1 MVVMKKWRAHVS
13 NVTALVYIESA
24 TTLISSATD
33 CTIRVWSR
41 QGEYIGTFGQ
51 DEIWNLY
58 DVKTYKHPSVPYD
71 VLIDSSNLPKL
82 SADEEEQKENKSA
95 ATEKPKESA
104 VFKAIFELSQ

>member
-1 MVVMKKWRAHVS
+1 MS
-13 NVTALVYIESA
+13 NVTSLIYIESA
-24 TTLISSATD
+24 TTLISSAAD

-82 SADEEEQKENKSA
+82 STDEEVVDQKEIKSA
-95 ATEKPKESA
+95 EKPKESA
-104 VFKAIFELSQ
+104 VFSYL